1 MDTSRLAIE
10 TWLLLDDCRL
20 PPRVFVIIDELLKV
34 IEQQDQLL
42 ATYRQER
49 RAYDEH
55 ARPDSNGIPA
65 WL

>member
-20 PPRVFVIIDELLKV
+20 PPQVFVIIDELLKV
-34 IEQQDQLL
+34 IGPQDQLL

-55 ARPDSNGIPA
+55 A
-65 WL
+65 